1 MFIICGIVIFVEPA
15 TYSAKT
21 TQTYSITALND
32 NFSSYVGR
40 YYTEDGLYYSFLY
53 QTDKGITV
61 RICEFL
67 GFSDTDQ
74 LKRAKFFA
82 IQETYSPIPVLGVS
96 INNGDPTWRLC
107 EVDNNVRDL
116 YSVDEGYKIRL
127 KICNEFGGRTYYQS
141 NFLSLLKS
149 GHIVYCPNEN
159 KYKIKHIVC
168 AEKISDGAI
177 LIHEFDSV
185 EEV

>member
-1 MFIICGIVIFVEPA
+1 MKISELIKSEG
-15 TYSAKT
+15 YKNS
-21 TQTYSITALND
+21 
-32 NFSSYVGR
+32 
-40 YYTEDGLYYSFLY
+40 
-53 QTDKGITV
+53 TV

-107 EVDNNVRDL
+107 EVDDL
-116 YSVDEGYKIRL
+116 YSVDEGY

-141 NFLSLLKS
+141 DFLSLLKS
-149 GHIVYCPNEN
+149 GHIVYCPDEN
-159 KYKIKHIVC
+159 KYEIKHIVC
-168 AEKISDGAI
+168 AEKISDGTI
-177 LIHEFDSV
+177 LIHEFDSI

>member
-1 MFIICGIVIFVEPA
+1 MKISELIKSEG
-15 TYSAKT
+15 YKNS
-21 TQTYSITALND
+21 
-32 NFSSYVGR
+32 
-40 YYTEDGLYYSFLY
+40 
-53 QTDKGITV
+53 TV

-141 NFLSLLKS
+141 DFLSLLKS
-149 GHIVYCPNEN
+149 TVPM
-159 KYKIKHIVC
+159 KINMKLNTLF
-168 AEKISDGAI
+168 AQKK
-177 LIHEFDSV
+177 SV
-185 EEV
+185 MEQS

>member
-1 MFIICGIVIFVEPA
+1 MKISELIKSEG
-15 TYSAKT
+15 YKNS
-21 TQTYSITALND
+21 
-32 NFSSYVGR
+32 
-40 YYTEDGLYYSFLY
+40 
-53 QTDKGITV
+53 TV

-116 YSVDEGYKIRL
+116 YSVDEGYKIW
-127 KICNEFGGRTYYQS
+127 ICHFSHTLALLNWLLENWLQS
-141 NFLSLLKS
+141 HGL
-149 GHIVYCPNEN
+149 
-159 KYKIKHIVC
+159 
-168 AEKISDGAI
+168 
-177 LIHEFDSV
+177 
-185 EEV
+185 

>member
-1 MFIICGIVIFVEPA
+1 MKISELIKSEG
-15 TYSAKT
+15 YKNS
-21 TQTYSITALND
+21 
-32 NFSSYVGR
+32 
-40 YYTEDGLYYSFLY
+40 
-53 QTDKGITV
+53 TV

-116 YSVDEGYKIRL
+116 YSVDEGYKIR
-127 KICNEFGGRTYYQS
+127 NEFGGRTYYQS
-141 NFLSLLKS
+141 DFLSLLKS
-149 GHIVYCPNEN
+149 GHIVYCPDE
-159 KYKIKHIVC
+159 IKHIVC

>member
-1 MFIICGIVIFVEPA
+1 MKISELIK
-15 TYSAKT
+15 S
-21 TQTYSITALND
+21 
-32 NFSSYVGR
+32 
-40 YYTEDGLYYSFLY
+40 
-53 QTDKGITV
+53 KGYKNSTV

-141 NFLSLLKS
+141 DFLSLLKS
-149 GHIVYCPNEN
+149 G
-159 KYKIKHIVC
+159 HIVC

>member
-1 MFIICGIVIFVEPA
+1 MPLAIGFFILFMVTSLIIFYKDCDSFVEYLFS
-15 TYSAKT
+15 TIVGVVLSA
-21 TQTYSITALND
+21 
-32 NFSSYVGR
+32 
-40 YYTEDGLYYSFLY
+40 
-53 QTDKGITV
+53 
-61 RICEFL
+61 
-67 GFSDTDQ
+67 
-74 LKRAKFFA
+74 FFA

-141 NFLSLLKS
+141 DFLSLLKS
-149 GHIVYCPNEN
+149 GHIVYCPDEN
-159 KYKIKHIVC
+159 KYEIKHIVC

>member
-1 MFIICGIVIFVEPA
+1 MKISELIKSEG
-15 TYSAKT
+15 YKNS
-21 TQTYSITALND
+21 
-32 NFSSYVGR
+32 
-40 YYTEDGLYYSFLY
+40 
-53 QTDKGITV
+53 TV

-107 EVDNNVRDL
+107 EIDNNVRDL

-141 NFLSLLKS
+141 D
-149 GHIVYCPNEN
+149 IVYCPDEN
-159 KYKIKHIVC
+159 KYEIKHIIC
-168 AEKISDGAI
+168 AEKISNGAI